1 MNLHLERA
9 AAVRRLVDE
18 TRRIE
23 REGITRGTL
32 DRIGGLLAALAA
44 RAELFPQEEFP
55 LDTDGGIYRL
65 SEDPDHRFALYA
77 SAGGAGKKVPPHNH
91 TTWAIIAGVHG
102 EERNVVYERLDNG
115 ARPDFVQLREAPAK
129 EKTLR
134 RGDVIGYL
142 PDDFHHIETPP
153 ARPGS
158 GSGDAL
164 HLHFYGLSLEHL
176 PDRVTVDL
184 ATGKARRFMA
194 RAKILTPLIDVV
206 QVKAMLASGE
216 VFAFLD
222 VREEGEFAT
231 QGHPLFA
238 TPLPLSRLEPRALAL
253 LPDPNIRIV
262 LIDSGEEAIDPQWAG
277 RANRAAAV
285 LSRLGYTDIMMVRAG
300 LRAWREAG
308 YEIFT
313 GVNVPSKAF
322 GEVVEHENDTPRIEA
337 ADLQKL
343 VDAGTDLVILDSRP
357 MPEFNNMSIP
367 GGIDCPGAELV
378 YRVKDFAPRP
388 ETLVVVNCAG
398 RTRSIIGAQSLINAG
413 LPNKVIALKN
423 GTMGWHLA
431 GLQVAH
437 GETKSFGPQGPE
449 AARFAQAAAADIA
462 RRMNIGR
469 IDKAGLDRLAAA
481 GRPLYRLDVRDP
493 SEYAQGHLE
502 GFRHAAGGQ
511 LVQATDQYVGARN
524 ATIVL
529 HDNDGVR
536 ATMTAHWLKQMGW
549 PDVHVLDHQPAPG
562 DLTTAAEPRY
572 PTGFAVP
579 TPAAVTA
586 RELNQTLNQ
595 TPEQLLVI
603 DLDTSLRYRDGHV
616 PGAWFAVRAGLS
628 RTIPELLARQKG
640 ASRIVLV
647 SPDGETAALATAEAE
662 AAANGLPVAIL
673 SGGMQ
678 AWRKDGLPVETGH
691 TRMADPPTDVWYR
704 PYDFSDTRE
713 KVEEAMRQYLE
724 WEVDLVPQV
733 VRDGD
738 ARFSVLKT

>member
-1 MNLHLERA
+1 MTIHQERA

-18 TRRIE
+18 SRAIEKTGVTRANLE
-23 REGITRGTL
+23 K
-32 DRIGGLLAALAA
+32 IGGLLAQLAS

-55 LDTDGGIYRL
+55 LGADGGIYRL
-65 SEDPDHRFALYA
+65 TEDPDHRFALYA

-102 EERNVVYERLDNG
+102 AERNVVYDRLDNG
-115 ARPDFVQLREAPAK
+115 AREDFVQLREAPAR

-134 RGDVIGYL
+134 RGDVISYL

-153 ARPGS
+153 

-176 PDRVTVDL
+176 PDRVSVDM
-184 ATGKARRFMA
+184 ATGNARRFMA
-194 RAKILTPLIDVV
+194 KAKILTPLLDVK
-206 QVKAMLASGE
+206 QVKAMLKSGE
-216 VFAFLD
+216 IFGFFD
-222 VREEGEFAT
+222 VREEGEFSL

-238 TPLPLSRLEPRALAL
+238 TPLPLSKLELRAFPL
-253 LPDPNIRIV
+253 LPHPHTRIV
-262 LIDSGEEAIDPQWAG
+262 LMDSGDEVEDPQWAG
-277 RANRAAAV
+277 RANRAAAK
-285 LSRLGYTDIMMVRAG
+285 LSQLGYTNVAVMKGG
-300 LRAWREAG
+300 LKAWREAG
-308 YEIFT
+308 YEVFT

-322 GEVVEHENDTPRIEA
+322 GEVVEHENDTPRIDA

-343 VDAGTDLVILDSRP
+343 VDAKTDLVILDSRP

-378 YRVKDFAPRP
+378 YRVKDFAPNP

-431 GLQVAH
+431 GLKVAR
-437 GETKSFGPQGPE
+437 GETRSFGPQGPE
-449 AARFAQAAAADIA
+449 AARFAQAAAANIA
-462 RRMNIGR
+462 RKMNIKK
-469 IDKAGLDRLAAA
+469 IDKAGLEKLLAASSEK
-481 GRPLYRLDVRDP
+481 GGGPLHLLDVRDP
-493 SEYAQGHLE
+493 AEYAQGHLK

-536 ATMTAHWLKQMGW
+536 ATMTAHWLMQMNW
-549 PDVHVLDHQPAPG
+549 NEVYVLDHKPAPG
-562 DLTTAAEPRY
+562 ELTTEAEPRF
-572 PTGFAVP
+572 PAGFALP
-579 TPAAVTA
+579 TPASMTPA
-586 RELNQTLNQ
+586 ELDKSL
-595 TPEQLLVI
+595 EHSLVV

-616 PGAWFAVRAGLS
+616 PGAWFAVRAGLGK
-628 RTIPELLARQKG
+628 TIPEMLAKQKG
-640 ASRIVLV
+640 VARIVLV
-647 SPDGETAALATAEAE
+647 SPDGEVAALSAAE
-662 AAANGLPVAIL
+662 AAEAAGGLPVVVLA
-673 SGGMQ
+673 GGMK
-678 AWRKDGLPVETGH
+678 AWRDAKLPIEAGH
-691 TRMADPPTDVWYR
+691 VRMADPPTDVWYR
-704 PYDFSDTRE
+704 PYDFKDN
-713 KVEEAMRQYLE
+713 VEAAMRQYLE

-733 VRDGD
+733 ARDGD
-738 ARFSVLKT
+738 AAFSVVKL